1 MHKVDLRRNRI
12 LKGRVF
18 GRKIVPFRENILVLV
33 CCLLVL
39 WLIPAQVM
47 AAEGYED
54 VAAGSDVASSQQVG
68 KYGMTPLTADY
79 VRDGTYDISVDSS
92 SKFFRIK
99 EAKLTVKDGKMK
111 AVIMI
116 DSTSYKF
123 LYMGSA
129 ERAAKAS
136 ESRYIKADVKNGRS
150 YYTVPV
156 SALNQ
161 PLNCAAFSSNT
172 KKWYGRQILFDATT
186 LPSGALTISLP
197 DYNKIQKAVDA
208 YDNGDG
214 TGSTDSTGDPS
225 KVTGEKQ
232 LSEPLYSSLDNGE
245 YSIEVSMTG
254 GSGRASISS
263 PAYLYVRKHHFYS
276 KITWSS
282 SHYDYMIV
290 GGKKYLNESK
300 KGENSTFTIPVTAID
315 EPMIVKADT
324 TALGDPVEIEYHLTF
339 YEDSIGSVNQI
350 PQIAAKKVL
359 TIALVVIIAG
369 GVLNYLVKSRKRQ

>member
-1 MHKVDLRRNRI
+1 MHKVDLRRKRI
-12 LKGRVF
+12 WDIGGKRA
-18 GRKIVPFRENILVLV
+18 RSILRPLVLAALV
-33 CCLLVL
+33 CCLAMP
-39 WLIPAQVM
+39 WLFPSEVM
-47 AAEGYED
+47 AASGYED
-54 VAAGSDVASSQQVG
+54 VASGSDVSSTQQVG
-68 KYGMTPLTADY
+68 KYGMTPLTAEY
-79 VRDGTYDISVDSS
+79 LREGTYDISVDSS

-99 EAKLTVKDGKMK
+99 EAKLTVKNGKMK

-116 DSTSYKF
+116 DSTSYEF

-129 ERAAKAS
+129 EDAAKAP
-136 ESRYIKADVKNGRS
+136 ESRYIEANVKDGRS
-150 YYTVPV
+150 YFTLPV
-156 SALNQ
+156 SALDES
-161 PLNCAAFSSNT
+161 LNCAAFSTNT

-186 LPSGALTISLP
+186 LPSGALTITLP
-197 DYNKIQKAVDA
+197 DYDKIQAAVDA
-208 YDNGDG
+208 YDNGGD
-214 TGSTDSTGDPS
+214 TDDSTGDAS
-225 KVTGEKQ
+225 SATDEEQ
-232 LSEPLYSSLDNGE
+232 SSEPLYTSLDNGV

-290 GGKKYLNESK
+290 GSKKYLNESP

-324 TALGDPVEIEYHLTF
+324 MALGDPVEIEYHLTF
-339 YEDSIGSVNQI
+339 YENSIGSVNQI

-359 TIALVVIIAG
+359 TIALIVIIAG
-369 GVLNYLVKSRKRQ
+369 GILNYFVKSRKRQ

>member
-1 MHKVDLRRNRI
+1 MHKVDLRIKRMWSGGGKRTQLI
-12 LKGRVF
+12 LRPLALAAL
-18 GRKIVPFRENILVLV
+18 I
-33 CCLLVL
+33 CCLAMS
-39 WLIPAQVM
+39 WIFPSEVM
-47 AAEGYED
+47 AASGYED
-54 VAAGSDVASSQQVG
+54 VASGSDVSSAQQVG
-68 KYGMTPLTADY
+68 KYGMTPLTAEY
-79 VRDGTYDISVDSS
+79 VRDGSYDISVDSS

-99 EAKLTVKDGKMK
+99 EAKLTVKNGKMK

-116 DSTSYKF
+116 DSTSYEF
-123 LYMGSA
+123 IYMGPA
-129 ERAAKAS
+129 EKAAKAP
-136 ESRYIKADVKNGRS
+136 ESRYIKADVKQGRS
-150 YYTVPV
+150 YFTIPV
-156 SALNQ
+156 SALDE
-161 PLNCAAFSSNT
+161 PLDCAAFSSNT

-186 LPSGALTISLP
+186 LPSGALTITLP
-197 DYNKIQKAVDA
+197 DYDKIQAAVDA
-208 YDNGDG
+208 FDG
-214 TGSTDSTGDPS
+214 
-225 KVTGEKQ
+225 GEKGSAGDTGNASAAGEEQ
-232 LSEPLYSSLDNGE
+232 PSEPLYTSLDNGE

-290 GGKKYLNESK
+290 GSKKYLNESP

-339 YEDSIGSVNQI
+339 YENSIGSVNQI

-359 TIALVVIIAG
+359 TIALIVIIAG
-369 GVLNYLVKSRKRQ
+369 GILNYFVKSRKRQ

>member
-1 MHKVDLRRNRI
+1 MHKVDLRGKRI
-12 LKGRVF
+12 WKDGKGT
-18 GRKIVPFRENILVLV
+18 GRIYMFFALAVLLCFLVIPG
-33 CCLLVL
+33 LL
-39 WLIPAQVM
+39 PAEVM
-47 AAEGYED
+47 AAAGYEG
-54 VAAGSDVASSQQVG
+54 VASGGDVASTEQVG
-68 KYGMTPLTADY
+68 KYGMTPLTADFL
-79 VRDGTYDISVDSS
+79 RDGSYDISVDSS

-99 EAKLTVKDGKMK
+99 EAKLTVKDGKMN

-123 LYMGSA
+123 IYMGSA
-129 ERAAKAS
+129 EDAAEAP
-136 ESRYIKADVKNGRS
+136 ESRYIKAEVKNGRS
-150 YYTVPV
+150 YFTVPV
-156 SALNQ
+156 SALDE

-172 KKWYGRQILFDATT
+172 RKWYGRQILFDATT
-186 LPSGALTISLP
+186 LPSGALTITLP
-197 DYNKIQKAVDA
+197 DYDKIQAAMDA
-208 YDNGDG
+208 YDGGDGSDSSDG
-214 TGSTDSTGDPS
+214 TGNAST
-225 KVTGEKQ
+225 VTDEKQ
-232 LSEPLYSSLDNGE
+232 PSEPLYTSLDNGE

-263 PAYLYVRKHHFYS
+263 PAFLYVRNHHFYA

-290 GGKKYLNESK
+290 GSRKYLNESK

-339 YEDSIGSVNQI
+339 YEDSIGSVDQI

-359 TIALVVIIAG
+359 TIALVVMIAG
-369 GVLNYLVKSRKRQ
+369 GILNYFVKSRKRQ

>member
-1 MHKVDLRRNRI
+1 MHKIDLRGKRTWKRI
-12 LKGRVF
+12 RKSS
-18 GRKIVPFRENILVLV
+18 GRKLFAAVMLAG
-33 CCLLVL
+33 CLAVSLMMPSEVS
-39 WLIPAQVM
+39 
-47 AAEGYED
+47 AAAGYED
-54 VAAGSDVASSQQVG
+54 VASGSDVASAQQVG

-79 VRDGTYDISVDSS
+79 LRDGSYDISVDSS

-99 EAKLTVKDGKMK
+99 EAKLTVKDGKMS

-116 DSTSYKF
+116 DSTSYEF

-129 ERAAKAS
+129 EKAAKAPKS
-136 ESRYIKADVKNGRS
+136 KYIKADVKQGRS
-150 YYTVPV
+150 YFTVPV
-156 SALNQ
+156 SALDDA
-161 PLNCAAFSSNT
+161 LNCAAFSSNT

-186 LPSGALTISLP
+186 LPSGALTITLP
-197 DYNKIQKAVDA
+197 DYNKIQAAVDA
-208 YDNGDG
+208 YDSGG
-214 TGSTDSTGDPS
+214 GSDSTGNTGSGSAAS
-225 KVTGEKQ
+225 KEEQ
-232 LSEPLYSSLDNGE
+232 PSEPLYTSLDNGE

-290 GGKKYLNESK
+290 GNKKYLNESK
-300 KGENSTFTIPVTAID
+300 NGENSSFTIPVTAID
-315 EPMIVKADT
+315 KPMIVKADT

-339 YEDSIGSVNQI
+339 YENSIGSVNQI

-359 TIALVVIIAG
+359 TIALIVIIAG
-369 GVLNYLVKSRKRQ
+369 GILNYFVKSRKRQ